1 MSFDLKKGLSL
12 IAIALVLLSSG
23 CIMESSG
30 EEVTHYYFKMDASF
44 IPLNYSV
51 PDTQENME
59 RLKEALSQNESITV
73 KSVDEDVLKFEISVY
88 SEDFGLNFT
97 EKVILFG
104 NITVLD
110 EEVKIYPKMEFT
122 DKVMDNNFTSDQ
134 TIENKVRDIIF
145 SNWKGIL
152 NNVERIYDVNFVSYA
167 VHTSV
172 VTELDS

>member
-1 MSFDLKKGLSL
+1 MNFDLKKGLSL
-12 IAIALVLLSSG
+12 IAITLVVLSSG
-23 CIMESSG
+23 CMMESSG
-30 EEVTHYYFKMDASF
+30 EDVTHYRFKMNA
-44 IPLNYSV
+44 LCRHVNGSV
-51 PDTQENME
+51 PDTQENIE
-59 RLKEALSQNESITV
+59 RLEDALSQNESITV
-73 KSVDEDVLKFEISVY
+73 KSVDEDVLKFEIPDY
-88 SEDFGLNFT
+88 SKDFGLNFT
-97 EKVILFG
+97 EKVLLFG